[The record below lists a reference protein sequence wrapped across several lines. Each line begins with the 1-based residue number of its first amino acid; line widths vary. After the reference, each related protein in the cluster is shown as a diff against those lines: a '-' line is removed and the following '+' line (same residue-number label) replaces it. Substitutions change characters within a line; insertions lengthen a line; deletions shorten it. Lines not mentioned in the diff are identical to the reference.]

1 MDGVG
6 TSIIEMPQTLACRDT
21 PVYLNYRYSYKCE
34 ELESTI
40 GFCHQSSISQSY
52 SSISSISSNIG
63 SADVIVNINKIIRG
77 GNM

>member
-34 ELESTI
+34 ELENPIDFLSPNPP
-40 GFCHQSSISQSY
+40 SPLLVVVLKPLMLALISLKY
-52 SSISSISSNIG
+52 HHG
-63 SADVIVNINKIIRG
+63 ELRKL
-77 GNM
+77 

>member
-34 ELESTI
+34 ELEI
-40 GFCHQSSISQSY
+40 F
-52 SSISSISSNIG
+52 
-63 SADVIVNINKIIRG
+63 
-77 GNM
+77 